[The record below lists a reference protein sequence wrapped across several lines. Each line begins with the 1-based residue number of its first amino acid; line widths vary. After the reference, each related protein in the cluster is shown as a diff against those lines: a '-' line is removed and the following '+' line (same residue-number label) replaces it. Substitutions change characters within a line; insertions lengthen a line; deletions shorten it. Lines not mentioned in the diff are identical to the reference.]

1 MISYRLL
8 RVLRLLPLWKNQI
21 ERGHKNPSLKSLTK
35 IADALGVP
43 VAVLMSDSRREIQV
57 DEGDVLR
64 RELLAL
70 TQGKSPDELRKLVDL
85 ARVLF
90 R

>member
-1 MISYRLL
+1 MNNIINVS
-8 RVLRLLPLWKNQI
+8 V
-21 ERGHKNPSLKSLTK
+21 STK

-43 VAVLMSDSRREIQV
+43 VTVLMGDTKREIQV
-57 DEGDVLR
+57 DATDVLR

-70 TQGKSPDELRKLVDL
+70 TQGRGEEELRKLIDWT
-85 ARVLF
+85 RVLF